1 MLTKNEIT
9 ALSLSPTKKDFVQI
23 WNELLEIAGKLSE
36 RWDPT
41 STNESDPGIVILKA
55 LTGIADKLNY
65 NIDKN
70 ILEAFMP
77 TAAQED
83 SMRKLCDMLGYNVKY
98 YRSAETTVTVKYYN
112 NDPSEDETTAI
123 NGGLL
128 IPKFT
133 VITNSDKDVSYFT
146 TNQVDAF
153 ISSTT
158 PLIKLPCMEGQIVKC
173 ESISDN
179 NVITVS
185 QISENRRFYLPEAQ
199 IAENGIFIYNVFS
212 SGDVLADGT
221 PWERVDNLNIQARG
235 SRVFKFGYD
244 SYEGRPY
251 IELPGDYSELMN
263 DGLFIYY
270 ARTSGANGNISHKT
284 LTQMELPSTW
294 EGVAAESF
302 SVENPFPATSGA
314 NIETIQQAYNNFK
327 KTVGTFETLV
337 TCRDYMNKIYSLV
350 NEETSKPLV
359 SNVLVT
365 DIRNDLNRS
374 ITICSCNDAGIF
386 YKEAPLKTVVEKT
399 FKEKGTNNQFVV
411 EYEEPAI
418 NHFDLVFYPFKSYSQ
433 IKGNV
438 RDIQDVYDSSFK
450 YDPKSF
456 INVKNAIESLN
467 VKTIAHN
474 ILSPREN
481 DIVCINNYFRLN
493 AIIGTNAKITTE
505 EGTILIETIKIALAN
520 AFNLRELDFSEEI
533 PFESLMDVIKAADP
547 RINVVSLNE
556 PALYTTFSVFEGTDF
571 FGTPTITEYAVASDW
586 LTIEEADKSGR
597 FDMTRNAAG
606 NFIGNFNSRRAKEI
620 YNRLAVRN
628 ILAGR
633 VPLFK
638 YNNTFKTSFHD
649 GAYRVS
655 EPLLESDVPQAV
667 LSLMGKPNKT
677 NPGVIYT
684 KDNTVYSGQYKE
696 VPIESKDVPSEIIN
710 RIKPSAQATR
720 VEYVVD
726 NTTTYIG
733 EYDTESEK
741 ETYLKANTTYTKSEV
756 PSTYSKNIITSNLSE
771 EDRETV
777 GDEIE
782 GDYNITGITTKC
794 KISTNDKTPYTSIS
808 DVTLSNGEFIRFRAP
823 NFVTTKTYPA
833 YVNYHLAL
841 NVERLSD
848 ARTAKASTLFDLLN
862 DRKSMPNGH
871 WTKLFDGDELGAA
884 GKELSAAK
892 QTFTLSQEITYSNGK
907 VLTNAT
913 TSGIN
918 KAPERILQE
927 SGCVLLLNEG
937 IPTITGPT
945 SIVENDFKIPFTSY
959 FIVSKDDFTQ
969 ITDYVDGIL
978 QEKMK
983 SGTLPEE
990 TWTISYTFQYIPFET
1005 GTLTKWENFVKE
1017 YFTNSEE
1024 ENENVLWRVYGNS
1037 YSPGRYI
1044 LNNGAKLLPFTS
1056 EYFTSLDTNNEFYSR
1071 LHGIYV
1077 AEDLGADVKANYID
1091 NNEEYMLRSGEYLYI
1106 EYTPSSTNEDGT
1118 TQQQESVREVYK
1130 EGDIIKPSGFED
1142 KLIDSDVYKSSHS
1155 AVKSIWFDT
1164 DAGPKNVALFSL
1176 GANEQIA
1183 IREKSQV
1190 SLTSDLFAN
1199 SSTINIYK
1207 NFNNCEPLE
1216 GLAKFENG
1224 KRVNSSY
1231 TLKDGEYIFYTDKNK
1246 TELAYFTSGTE
1257 VTLLGATKL
1266 PKFDIIDLAEIF
1278 DSGLQDIPWYPISL
1292 NGDNAIN
1299 FQEYQYVSIGPNDTL
1314 KDLTLVG
1321 SKKAYL
1327 DNEWQY
1333 CDNIA
1338 YCTAGSNEITRLP
1351 KINLSNSAEKGCGW
1365 EARSVLELNM
1375 SPNTAQKLRTTDKI
1389 ETSIE
1394 LQRVDAVTGEPYNPS
1409 TGDLYNPLLITATD
1423 ENHPL
1428 ALKANLACQSSTG
1441 DIKIA
1446 DLYTNTDNL
1455 KSFEFKVL
1463 SEEAPV
1469 VIKTLPNR
1477 LATYEGEEVDDHI
1490 HKSQVNAFTLAGQGE
1505 LWSQAAFT
1513 TLTPVRTSL
1522 IEYDRALKLPVNLL
1536 PDSYGIFSIYL
1547 DYSFAAAK
1555 AEAETWIELLPGSSE
1570 DTITL
1575 LNVPADKVELEAPPA
1590 GQEGRM
1596 GYKLMLKPG
1605 LNCVRVNTTCDLYI
1619 KTDQNADGILYFDEL
1634 RLIATEKIDDD
1645 NRTQGLNLDQLG
1657 YFELYNENTSHSSTD
1672 ICELEEQLLDE
1683 IRTIDI
1689 DRSFYYNIPVEANV
1703 AIDFNES
1710 DSTLNTLMNPAV
1722 NYDINNVNNN
1732 FVVSKL
1738 DINYLTKGIQIARS
1752 SRI

>member
-112 NDPSEDETTAI
+112 NDPSEDETNAI

-158 PLIKLPCMEGQIVKC
+158 PSIKLPCMEGQIVKC

-185 QISENRRFYLPEAQ
+185 QISENNRFYLPEAQ

-221 PWERVDNLNIQARG
+221 PWERVENLNIQARG

-284 LTQMELPSTW
+284 LTQIEIPSTW

-337 TCRDYMNKIYSLV
+337 TCRDYMNKIYTLV
-350 NEETSKPLV
+350 NEETGKPLV

-399 FKEKGTNNQFVV
+399 FKEKDTGTQVTV
-411 EYEEPAI
+411 ECEEHAI

-456 INVKNAIESLN
+456 LNVKNAIESLN

-481 DIVCINNYFRLN
+481 DIICINNYFRLN

-505 EGTILIETIKIALAN
+505 EGAILIETIKIALAN

-586 LTIEEADKSGR
+586 LTLEEADKSGR
-597 FDMTRNAAG
+597 FDMTKNAAD
-606 NFIGNFNSRRAKEI
+606 NFIGTFNSRRAKEL

-655 EPLLESDVPQAV
+655 ETLPESDVPQAV
-667 LSLMGKPNKT
+667 LNLMGKPDKT

-684 KDNTVYSGQYKE
+684 KDNAVYSGQYKE
-696 VPIESKDVPSEIIN
+696 VPIDSKDVPNEVIEQ
-710 RIKPSAQATR
+710 IKPNAQDTR
-720 VEYVVD
+720 VEFVVD

-741 ETYLKANTTYTKSEV
+741 ETYLKATTTYTKSEV

-771 EDRETV
+771 EDRDIV

-808 DVTLSNGEFIRFRAP
+808 DVTLSSGEFIRFRAP

-841 NVERLSD
+841 NTERLSD
-848 ARTAKASTLFDLLN
+848 ASPARASTLFKLLN
-862 DRKSMPNGH
+862 EPNNVH
-871 WTKLFDGDELGAA
+871 WAKLFDGSELGVE
-884 GKELSAAK
+884 GKALSAAK
-892 QTFTLSQEITYSNGK
+892 QTFTLSQEITYSNGE
-907 VLTNAT
+907 VLKNAT
-913 TSGIN
+913 TSGIS
-918 KAPERILQE
+918 KTPDRILQE

-937 IPTITGPT
+937 VPTIEDSTK
-945 SIVENDFKIPFTSY
+945 IAAEDFKINFDSY
-959 FIVSKDDFTQ
+959 FIVNKGSFTE

-978 QEKMK
+978 LEKIK

-990 TWTISYTFQYIPFET
+990 TWTISYTFQYIPFES
-1005 GTLTKWENFVKE
+1005 GTLAKWENFVKE
-1017 YFTNSEE
+1017 YFTTSGDD
-1024 ENENVLWRVYGNS
+1024 NESILWRVYGNS

-1044 LNNGAKLLPFTS
+1044 LTSGAKLLPFTS
-1056 EYFTSLDTNNEFYSR
+1056 EYFTSLDNNNEFYSR

-1091 NNEEYMLRSGEYLYI
+1091 NNEEYMLRSGEYLFI

-1118 TQQQESVREVYK
+1118 TQQQESVREVYQ
-1130 EGDIIKPSGFED
+1130 EGTIIKPSGFED

-1155 AVKSIWFDT
+1155 AVKSIEFP
-1164 DAGPKNVALFSL
+1164 GHKKVALFSL

-1190 SLTSDLFAN
+1190 SLTSDLFAK
-1199 SSTINIYK
+1199 SSTIYVYK

-1216 GLAKFENG
+1216 GLAKYDNG
-1224 KRVNSSY
+1224 KRIDSSY

-1292 NGDNAIN
+1292 NGDNAII

-1314 KDLTLVG
+1314 KDLALVG
-1321 SKKAYL
+1321 SNKAYL

-1338 YCTAGSNEITRLP
+1338 YCTAGSNEIVRLP

-1375 SPNTAQKLRTTDKI
+1375 SPNTAQKLRTTDKV

-1394 LQRVDAVTGEPYNPS
+1394 LQRVAASAS
-1409 TGDLYNPLLITATD
+1409 TSRTYSLKTADDDLYNPLLIRAED

-1428 ALKANLACQSSTG
+1428 ALKSNLACQSSTG

-1463 SEEAPV
+1463 SEEAPSI
-1469 VIKTLPNR
+1469 IKTLPGR
-1477 LATYEGEEVDDHI
+1477 LAIYEGEEVDDHI

-1513 TLTPVRTSL
+1513 MLTPVRTSL
-1522 IEYDRALKLPVNLL
+1522 IEYDRALKLPVNIL
-1536 PDSYGIFSIYL
+1536 PDSYGVFSIYL
-1547 DYSFAAAK
+1547 DYSFV
-1555 AEAETWIELLPGSSE
+1555 AENAGAQTWIELLPGSSE
-1570 DTITL
+1570 DTVTL
-1575 LNVPADKVELEAPPA
+1575 FNVPANKVELESPPE

-1605 LNCVRVNTTCDLYI
+1605 LNCIRVNTTCDLYV
-1619 KTDQNADGILYFDEL
+1619 KTDQNADGIIYFDEL
-1634 RLIATEKIDDD
+1634 RLVAIEKIDDD
-1645 NRTQGLNLDQLG
+1645 RHTQGLNLDQLG
-1657 YFELYNENTSHSSTD
+1657 YFELYDEGTPRSSTD
-1672 ICELEEQLLDE
+1672 VLELERQLLNE
-1683 IRTIDI
+1683 IRNIDI